1 MMTTPAHG
9 NFPESSAKLE
19 GGFEASG
26 LSPDEAERF
35 AAAFKPSWEFDEA
48 PFAEGGA
55 ALRNGDLDGLEAG
68 GVREV
73 HRQPDSARAYTAAA
87 HAPPARV
94 ETHEPEV
101 SVIIDRSI
109 TAAPDVR
116 APVAAVPASVAAPLA
131 SAAAPAVSPN
141 RVVAPVARSRFNAD
155 ESLELPTSLK
165 KSNKGLFIGL
175 GAAVTAAVLVF
186 AVRAAMS
193 SPDEP
198 APAAAAASTTAI
210 SAAAPAKTA
219 TGPSIPPPPPPA
231 PPVATPP
238 VTQVSSLPPSR
249 PVAAPPPAAAKPA
262 SHAAAPPP
270 VHHAPPAPRS
280 TPKPA
285 SGGIVRDVPF

>member
-26 LSPDEAERF
+26 LSPEEAERF
-35 AAAFKPSWEFDEA
+35 AAAFKPSWELDEA

-55 ALRNGDLDGLEAG
+55 ALRNGDLDALEAG

-73 HRQPDSARAYTAAA
+73 HRQSDSARAYTAPA
-87 HAPPARV
+87 HPPPARV

-109 TAAPDVR
+109 TAPPDVR
-116 APVAAVPASVAAPLA
+116 APVAALPPSVV
-131 SAAAPAVSPN
+131 APAVSPN

-155 ESLELPTSLK
+155 ESLQLPTALK

-175 GAAVTAAVLVF
+175 GAAATAAVLVF

-198 APAAAAASTTAI
+198 APAAAAAGTTAI
-210 SAAAPAKTA
+210 SAVAPAKSA
-219 TGPSIPPPPPPA
+219 TGASAPPPPA
-231 PPVATPP
+231 AAAPPLM
-238 VTQVSSLPPSR
+238 QVSSLPQSR
-249 PVAAPPPAAAKPA
+249 SVAPPAPPAPAAAPRPA
-262 SHAAAPPP
+262 SHAAAPP
-270 VHHAPPAPRS
+270 VHHAPPPRS
-280 TPKPA
+280 APKPA

>member
-1 MMTTPAHG
+1 MTTPAQG

-26 LSPDEAERF
+26 LSPEDADRF

-55 ALRNGDLDGLEAG
+55 ALRNGDLEALEAAAP
-68 GVREV
+68 REV
-73 HRQPDSARAYTAAA
+73 HRAPDSARAYTAPA
-87 HAPPARV
+87 HPPAARV

-109 TAAPDVR
+109 TAAADVR
-116 APVAAVPASVAAPLA
+116 APVAALPAAVAAPF
-131 SAAAPAVSPN
+131 AAPAVSPN

-175 GAAVTAAVLVF
+175 GAAVSAAVLVF

-198 APAAAAASTTAI
+198 AAAAAASATAV
-210 SAAAPAKTA
+210 SAMAPAKTA
-219 TGPSIPPPPPPA
+219 TGPSIPPPPPPPAATVA
-231 PPVATPP
+231 PPPP
-238 VTQVSSLPPSR
+238 VMQVSSLPQ
-249 PVAAPPPAAAKPA
+249 
-262 SHAAAPPP
+262 SHAAAAPAPAPAPKP
-270 VHHAPPAPRS
+270 VTHAAPVQHHAPPP
-280 TPKPA
+280 PKPA
-285 SGGIVRDVPF
+285 PKPAGGIVRDVQF

>member
-26 LSPDEAERF
+26 LSPEEAERF

-55 ALRNGDLDGLEAG
+55 ALRNGDLEALEAG
-68 GVREV
+68 GAREV
-73 HRQPDSARAYTAAA
+73 HRPDSARAYTAPA

-109 TAAPDVR
+109 TAAADVR
-116 APVAAVPASVAAPLA
+116 APVAAMPASVAAPLA
-131 SAAAPAVSPN
+131 AAAVSPN

-198 APAAAAASTTAI
+198 AAAAASTTAI

-219 TGPSIPPPPPPA
+219 TGPSIPPPPTPA
-231 PPVATPP
+231 PPVAAPP
-238 VTQVSSLPPSR
+238 VTQVSSLPPSH
-249 PVAAPPPAAAKPA
+249 PLAAPTPAPAPAPKPA
-262 SHAAAPPP
+262 SHAAAPP
-270 VHHAPPAPRS
+270 VHHTPPPRS